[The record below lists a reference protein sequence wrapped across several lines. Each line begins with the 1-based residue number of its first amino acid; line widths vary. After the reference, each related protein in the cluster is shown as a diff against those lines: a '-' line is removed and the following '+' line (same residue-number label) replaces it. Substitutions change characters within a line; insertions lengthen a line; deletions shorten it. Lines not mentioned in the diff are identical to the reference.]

1 MVGKVKIAREA
12 QGREPGL
19 DPDIEALLIAT
30 TDVQRVTN
38 RLLKTISRK
47 RRLTERGLHIINL
60 IRVGLNRPSR
70 LIEYFDVLP
79 STITS
84 DTEKLVA
91 AGFIERQAVLSDRR
105 VTQLALTR
113 KGVAVRQEALA
124 HLNGA
129 LRERLAQIPPEDL
142 RICVETL
149 RKVIEPLEP
158 ETPPSD
164 AAETP

>member
-1 MVGKVKIAREA
+1 MAEKAKTARGA
-12 QGREPGL
+12 ADREPGL

-47 RRLTERGLHIINL
+47 RKLTERGLHIINL
-60 IRVGLNRPSR
+60 IRGGLNRPSR

-91 AGFIERQAVLSDRR
+91 AGLIERQTVPTDRR
-105 VTQLALTR
+105 VTKLALTR
-113 KGVAVRQEALA
+113 RGLAVRQEALA

-129 LRERLAQIPPEDL
+129 LRERLAKIPPEDL

-164 AAETP
+164 AAESA

>member
-1 MVGKVKIAREA
+1 MAGQAKTARGAAGREA
-12 QGREPGL
+12 GL
-19 DPDIEALLIAT
+19 DPDIEALLIAA
-30 TDVQRVTN
+30 TDLQRVTN
-38 RLLKTISRK
+38 RLLRTISRK
-47 RRLTERGLHIINL
+47 RKLTERGLHIINL

-91 AGFIERQAVLSDRR
+91 AGLVERQAVPTDRR

-113 KGVAVRQEALA
+113 KGLAVRQEALA

-142 RICVETL
+142 RVCVETL
-149 RKVIEPLEP
+149 RKVIRPLEP
-158 ETPPSD
+158 QTPPSD
-164 AAETP
+164 AAGTA

>member
-1 MVGKVKIAREA
+1 MAGQVKTARGA
-12 QGREPGL
+12 AAREPGL

-38 RLLKTISRK
+38 RLLKPISRK
-47 RRLTERGLHIINL
+47 RKLTERGLHIINL

-70 LIEYFDVLP
+70 LIDYFDVLP

-91 AGFIERQAVLSDRR
+91 AGFVERQAVPTDRR
-105 VTQLALTR
+105 VTKLALTR

-124 HLNGA
+124 QLNGSF
-129 LRERLAQIPPEDL
+129 RERLAQIPPEDL
-142 RICVETL
+142 RICIETL
-149 RKVIEPLEP
+149 RKVIDPLEP
-158 ETPPSD
+158 GTPPSD
-164 AAETP
+164 ASADG